1 MGRSAEL
8 ALKSTSEEL
17 SLPNLL
23 ADEPRELGFGQYL
36 RRQRILRGI
45 SRNDVVRVTKISL
58 EYLEALEN
66 NQFEKLPPRTF
77 VVGFLR
83 VLSRYA
89 GLDGDEVVNRFLAE
103 EALRKET
110 EVVQIRETGYFRR
123 HARLFLVICG
133 VLGLLLLMF
142 LPYLRRNA

>member
-45 SRNDVVRVTKISL
+45 SRNDVVRVTKVSL

-66 NQFEKLPPRTF
+66 NQFEKLPPRAF

-89 GLDGDEVVNRFLAE
+89 GLDGDEVVNRFLSE

-110 EVVQIRETGYFRR
+110 EVVQAQETGYFRR
-123 HARLFLVICG
+123 HLRMFLVIFG
-133 VLGLLLLMF
+133 VVGLLALMF
-142 LPYLRRNA
+142 LPYLRHSS